1 MMDWF
6 GEIDAAWLWLIA
18 GVVLA
23 GVEMLL
29 PGYFLIWMAAAA
41 FATGMISAVI
51 DMPVAV
57 QVLSFVV
64 FSALSVYAA
73 REWFDYAGNETADPA
88 MNDRGARAL
97 GARVVV
103 TQAIEDGEGRV
114 RLGDGEWIARGPDA
128 AVGAR
133 LVVTGH
139 DGAVLLVGPLPV
151 THIAGND
158 RPAIEDRT

>member
-1 MMDWF
+1 MDWL
-6 GEIDAAWLWLIA
+6 GDIDAPWVWLIA
-18 GVVLA
+18 GVLLA
-23 GVEMLL
+23 GAEMLL

-41 FATGMISAVI
+41 IATGMIAAVV
-51 DMPVAV
+51 DVPVAV

-73 REWFDYAGNETADPA
+73 REWLDYAGNETTDPA
-88 MNDRGARAL
+88 MNDRGARAI

-114 RLGDGEWIARGPDA
+114 RLGDSEWIARGPDA
-128 AVGAR
+128 ATGTR
-133 LVVTGH
+133 LQVTGH
-139 DGAVLLVGPLPV
+139 DGAVLLVGPLAA
-151 THIAGND
+151 THIAGNE